1 MPPNTRYP
9 KQIARQQ
16 QSEVQNFALA
26 PRETKM
32 DNFFSRS
39 SFSSNSEAT
48 TYNRVAWRLIPFLLI
63 LYIISFLDRV
73 NVGFAKL
80 QMSADIGLSDA
91 AFGLGAG
98 IFFIGYAAC
107 EIPSNLLLQRFGARF
122 WIARILVVWGII
134 SVCFMFVTTPAQFL
148 TLRFLLG
155 IAEAGFYPGIVLYLT
170 YWFPSKLRSQVCAL
184 FFIGIPIAG
193 FIGGPL
199 SGFIMKSMAG
209 VYGLSGWQWLF
220 LLEGAPAIIAGVVTY
235 FYLSNGPRDAKW
247 LTANERNIIVPALEA
262 EEAAHRAMGHGHR
275 LVDALASP
283 KVWLLAIT
291 NFTLLGGIYGISF
304 WMPQIVKDLGVQDVF
319 MNGVVN
325 SIPFAVACAAMVIVG
340 RSSDRTRERKWHIIV
355 CATIGALGLIGG
367 ATLTGTPALALAS
380 LSLALAGALASITVL
395 WVLPSALLTGAAAA
409 GGIALMATIGNLG
422 GYVAPYILGLAKEA
436 TGRLDFGL
444 FVMSAAMI
452 LGALLVHFL
461 PRNVSID
468 EAEQATVLAE
478 HRAVGAT

>member
-1 MPPNTRYP
+1 MPPNIRYP
-9 KQIARQQ
+9 KQIARPQ

-32 DNFFSRS
+32 ANFFSRS
-39 SFSSNSEAT
+39 SFSSNGEAA

-134 SVCFMFVTTPAQFL
+134 SICFMFITTPAQFL

-170 YWFPSKLRSQVCAL
+170 YWFPTKLRSQVCAL

-193 FIGGPL
+193 LIGGPL
-199 SGFIMKSMAG
+199 SGFIMKSMTDVFGLAG
-209 VYGLSGWQWLF
+209 WRWLF
-220 LLEGAPAIIAGVVTY
+220 LLEGAPAIIGGIVTY
-235 FYLSNGPRDAKW
+235 FYLSNGPKDARW
-247 LTANERNIIVPALEA
+247 LTESERNIIVPTLEA

-275 LVDALASP
+275 LIDALASP
-283 KVWLLAIT
+283 KVWVLAIT

-304 WMPQIVKDLGVQDVF
+304 WLPQIVKDLGVQDVLL
-319 MNGVVN
+319 NGIVT
-325 SIPFAVACAAMVIVG
+325 SIPFAVACAAMIIVG

-367 ATLTGTPALALAS
+367 ASLTVPALALAS
-380 LSLALAGALASITVL
+380 LSFALAGALASIAVL

-422 GYVAPYILGLAKEA
+422 GYAAPYVLGLAKEA
-436 TGRLDFGL
+436 TGRLDIGL
-444 FVMSAAMI
+444 YLMATAMI
-452 LGALLVHFL
+452 IGALLVHFL
-461 PRNVSID
+461 PRNVSIE
-468 EAEQATVLAE
+468 EAEKLAMVEGRPAAGVL
-478 HRAVGAT
+478 

>member
-1 MPPNTRYP
+1 MT
-9 KQIARQQ
+9 
-16 QSEVQNFALA
+16 
-26 PRETKM
+26 
-32 DNFFSRS
+32 NFFSRA
-39 SFSSNSEAT
+39 SFSSNDEAA
-48 TYNRVAWRLIPFLLI
+48 TYNRAAWKLIPFLLV

-91 AFGLGAG
+91 VFGLGAG

-209 VYGLSGWQWLF
+209 VHGLSGWQWLF